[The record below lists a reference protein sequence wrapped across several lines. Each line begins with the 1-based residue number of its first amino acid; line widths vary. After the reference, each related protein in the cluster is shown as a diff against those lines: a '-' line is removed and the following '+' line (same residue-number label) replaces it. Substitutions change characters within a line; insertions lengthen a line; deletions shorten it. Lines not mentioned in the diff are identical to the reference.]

1 MTDAARDITKGR
13 EGSVLTKDTA
23 MNEVALQRTGKPE
36 EVASLIAFL
45 LSSESSYMTGMACN
59 IDGGWIC

>member
-23 MNEVALQRTGKPE
+23 MTEVALQRTGKPE

-45 LSSESSYMTGMACN
+45 LSSESSYMTGMAVN